1 MKKIG
6 TILLI
11 FGVLAIIGG
20 IGAGIRGGDPTGAG
34 GGLILAILGWYM
46 RNRQVKE
53 QQINNERL
61 LRI

>member
-11 FGVLAIIGG
+11 FGALAIIGG
-20 IGAGIRGGDPTGAG
+20 IGAGIRGGDLTGAS

-53 QQINNERL
+53 Q
-61 LRI
+61 